1 MPSVML
7 LSCISKRLILAVG
20 ILVSIGATAHG
31 EDVCD
36 AHLSRIKVIPFESN
50 AGVDSHYDAL
60 KAAGKS
66 AVRCLIEN
74 VTDTRPKPDPR
85 SIPHWGTVVT
95 TVGDTAVFMLEEI
108 TGVEVIKM
116 LPRSYQR
123 RYKEIGVYACEEY
136 LHDGHNHRRIL
147 QRKLRRWYSTTYLR
161 SLRKAQHNKALQ
173 LTAR

>member
-1 MPSVML
+1 ML
-7 LSCISKRLILAVG
+7 LSRITKRLILVVAVFVSV
-20 ILVSIGATAHG
+20 VSIASAK
-31 EDVCD
+31 DVCD
-36 AHLSRIKVIPFESN
+36 ANLSRIKMIPFEGN
-50 AGVDSHYDAL
+50 AGVDAHYDAL

-74 VTDTRPKPDPR
+74 VTNTRPKPDPR

-108 TGVEVIKM
+108 AGVEIIKM
-116 LPRSYQR
+116 LPRRYQR
-123 RYKEIGVYACEEY
+123 LYQEIGVYAEEEY

-147 QRKLRRWYSTTYLR
+147 QRELRRWYRTTYLP

>member
-1 MPSVML
+1 ML
-7 LSCISKRLILAVG
+7 LSRISKRLILAVG
-20 ILVSIGATAHG
+20 ILVAVMSIANAK
-31 EDVCD
+31 DVCD
-36 AHLSRIKVIPFESN
+36 IHLSRIKMIPFEGN
-50 AGVDSHYDAL
+50 AGVDAHYDAL
-60 KAAGKS
+60 QAAGKS

-74 VTDTRPKPDPR
+74 ITNSRPKPDPR

-108 TGVEVIKM
+108 TGVEIIKM
-116 LPRSYQR
+116 LPRRYQR
-123 RYKEIGVYACEEY
+123 LYKEIGIYAKEEY

-147 QRKLRRWYSTTYLR
+147 QRKLRRWYSTTYLP

>member
-1 MPSVML
+1 ML
-7 LSCISKRLILAVG
+7 LPLMGKRMTVTVVLLFAIISIVNAN
-20 ILVSIGATAHG
+20 
-31 EDVCD
+31 DVCD
-36 AHLSRIKVIPFESN
+36 DHLSRIKMIPFEGN
-50 AGVDSHYDAL
+50 AGVDAHYDAL

-74 VTDTRPKPDPR
+74 VTNTRPKPDPR
-85 SIPHWGTVVT
+85 SIPHWGTIVT

-116 LPRSYQR
+116 LPRKYQR
-123 RYKEIGVYACEEY
+123 LYKEIGVYAEEEY

-147 QRKLRRWYSTTYLR
+147 QRKLRRWYSTTYLP